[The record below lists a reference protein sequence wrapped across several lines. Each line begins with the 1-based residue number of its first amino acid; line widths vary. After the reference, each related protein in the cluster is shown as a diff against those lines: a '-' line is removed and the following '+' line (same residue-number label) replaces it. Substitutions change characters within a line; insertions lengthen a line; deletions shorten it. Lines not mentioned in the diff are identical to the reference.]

1 MHVARC
7 VIISPFFLFS
17 LSLTFFLAPFSHL
30 TPPFPSNSVYCF
42 RLCPHGGAPHHFI
55 LFYFIYILFYSPP
68 HFVCLCPSATA
79 PLCPLAFPSPA
90 VACLPLSVM
99 AYQEGFYSAADL
111 YVSMPVSSTA
121 SLVTDHFFL
130 LSLGFQ
136 V

>member
-17 LSLTFFLAPFSHL
+17 LSHILFGTIFSPHPSFFLQLCLLFSAL
-30 TPPFPSNSVYCF
+30 STRWRTTP
-42 RLCPHGGAPHHFI
+42 
-55 LFYFIYILFYSPP
+55 FYFIFLFFISPP
-68 HFVCLCPSATA
+68 HFVCLCPSTTA
-79 PLCPLAFPSPA
+79 LLCPLAFPSPA